1 MPVGVPGV
9 PPGGFGGPPGGTSA
23 PPGRSSAWIAAPV
36 APPGG
41 SVTPAGAPGTWPG
54 GAVTSASPN
63 ENADYYAS
71 TQTHLPPAPSWPAAG
86 TAPPGGG
93 AAPGWAPGGWP
104 PQAGPMGPM
113 PPVGGPMGPIGPTG
127 PFGPAPGRHRRSG
140 NRGKVA
146 LIAGGVVVIAAASA
160 GIALALSSSSPSGSS
175 VAAAPTHKPLHLTIP
190 SVKASPAA
198 SKSPV
203 AVTTSPAARQTTI
216 APAEPAVDGVW
227 SGTYTCNQGLTGM
240 KMTITGSSDN
250 NLQATVDF
258 YAVSSNPDVP
268 NGSYVMTGDY
278 SSSGGLVLTPD
289 HWIDQ
294 PPGYQM
300 VGFSS
305 PGPSGGSMQ
314 GTVQYDGCTAFSV
327 SK

>member
-1 MPVGVPGV
+1 MGPTRP
-9 PPGGFGGPPGGTSA
+9 FGSA
-23 PPGRSSAWIAAPV
+23 PG
-36 APPGG
+36 
-41 SVTPAGAPGTWPG
+41 
-54 GAVTSASPN
+54 
-63 ENADYYAS
+63 
-71 TQTHLPPAPSWPAAG
+71 Q
-86 TAPPGGG
+86 
-93 AAPGWAPGGWP
+93 
-104 PQAGPMGPM
+104 
-113 PPVGGPMGPIGPTG
+113 
-127 PFGPAPGRHRRSG
+127 HRKSG
-140 NRGKVA
+140 KSGKSGKVA

-160 GIALALSSSSPSGSS
+160 GIALAGSSSSSTGSS
-175 VAAAPTHKPLHLTIP
+175 AAAAPTHKPLHLTIP

-203 AVTTSPAARQTTI
+203 AVTTSPAARQTTT

-258 YAVSSNPDVP
+258 YSVSSNPDVP

-278 SSSGGLVLTPD
+278 SSSGSLVLTPD

-314 GTVQYDGCTAFSV
+314 GTVQYDGCSTFSV

>member
-1 MPVGVPGV
+1 
-9 PPGGFGGPPGGTSA
+9 
-23 PPGRSSAWIAAPV
+23 
-36 APPGG
+36 
-41 SVTPAGAPGTWPG
+41 
-54 GAVTSASPN
+54 
-63 ENADYYAS
+63 
-71 TQTHLPPAPSWPAAG
+71 
-86 TAPPGGG
+86 
-93 AAPGWAPGGWP
+93 
-104 PQAGPMGPM
+104 MGPM
-113 PPVGGPMGPIGPTG
+113 G
-127 PFGPAPGRHRRSG
+127 PFGPAPGKHRRSG

-160 GIALALSSSSPSGSS
+160 GIALAASSSSSTGSS
-175 VAAAPTHKPLHLTIP
+175 STGSSAAAAPTYKPLHLTIP
-190 SVKASPAA
+190 SVKAAPAA

-203 AVTTSPAARQTTI
+203 TATTSPAARQTTT

-258 YAVSSNPDVP
+258 YAVSSNPTVP
-268 NGSYVMTGDY
+268 NGSYAMTGDY

-294 PPGYQM
+294 PSGYQM

-314 GTVQYDGCTAFSV
+314 GTVQYSGCTAFSV

>member
-1 MPVGVPGV
+1 
-9 PPGGFGGPPGGTSA
+9 
-23 PPGRSSAWIAAPV
+23 
-36 APPGG
+36 
-41 SVTPAGAPGTWPG
+41 
-54 GAVTSASPN
+54 
-63 ENADYYAS
+63 
-71 TQTHLPPAPSWPAAG
+71 
-86 TAPPGGG
+86 
-93 AAPGWAPGGWP
+93 
-104 PQAGPMGPM
+104 MGPT
-113 PPVGGPMGPIGPTG
+113 GPTG
-127 PFGPAPGRHRRSG
+127 PFGPAPGKHRRSG

-160 GIALALSSSSPSGSS
+160 GIALAASSSSSTGSS
-175 VAAAPTHKPLHLTIP
+175 STGSSSTGSSAAATPTHKPLHLTIP

-203 AVTTSPAARQTTI
+203 AVTTSPAARQTTT
-216 APAEPAVDGVW
+216 APVEPAVDGVW

-258 YAVSSNPDVP
+258 YAVSSNPAVP

-305 PGPSGGSMQ
+305 PGPNGGSMQ